1 LSKTSFIYAKPV
13 SLPLV
18 GSLRLVRNPSEERFQ
33 TRWND
38 KMDEGFWTSQN
49 DIFGANTISS
59 PYGMEILTKMI
70 RRIEVS
76 ERFMINY

>member
-1 LSKTSFIYAKPV
+1 
-13 SLPLV
+13 
-18 GSLRLVRNPSEERFQ
+18 
-33 TRWND
+33 
-38 KMDEGFWTSQN
+38 MDEGFWTSQN

-70 RRIEVS
+70 RRIELS